1 MNYGVNN
8 FDPLHISG
16 TSPPQHLR
24 TYLISILDDWCAW
37 THFPNFL
44 FLQII
49 FSSVIH
55 LEYCVANN
63 CFCCL
68 REFTVSRTSNEAMMR
83 LHSLFNALSRACF
96 HHGSCLPLALNRFPS
111 AVIHIAYAPT
121 VLPSF
126 TCIKLLWGCVLL
138 IINPCNPKI
147 CSSACRNTDSYR

>member
-1 MNYGVNN
+1 M
-8 FDPLHISG
+8 PLITLIPC
-16 TSPPQHLR
+16 TSLALVHHN
-24 TYLISILDDWCAW
+24 ICAP
-37 THFPNFL
+37 TLYPFLMIDVHGHTSPNFL

-83 LHSLFNALSRACF
+83 LHSLFNVLSTACF
-96 HHGSCLPLALNRFPS
+96 HHGSCLPLALNCCPS
-111 AVIHIAYAPT
+111 AVIHIAQATT

-126 TCIKLLWGCVLL
+126 TCIKLDPIYGVLL

-147 CSSACRNTDSYR
+147 CCSACRNTDSYR